1 MASRNVRATHNKH
14 LRDPEVATEYLNDA
28 IESGDKSVVLMAIRN
43 IAEAQPDG
51 IAGLAAR
58 AGLGRES
65 MYKMLSSAG
74 NPKLDSFM
82 RLMRGLGLRI
92 RIEPEQRADNQ
103 NNHTVVP

>member
-14 LRDPEVATEYLNDA
+14 LRDPEVATEYLNEA
-28 IESGDKSVVLMAIRN
+28 IENGDKSVILMAIRN

-74 NPKLDSFM
+74 NPKLDSFI
-82 RLMRGLGLRI
+82 RLMHGLGLHI
-92 RIEPEQRADNQ
+92 RIDSERRADDK
-103 NNHTVVP
+103 NNPPL